1 MLSRK
6 SAIERVDYVCHRDH
20 TLIAHRDEQAQPN
33 GMGLGEGQHGAC
45 QCSALQHHADRAG
58 VQRRRDGQAIGSNA
72 ICYVNE
78 TVAVRTKERQST
90 LLRERKQVMLKL
102 RSFRAH
108 LAEA

>member
-1 MLSRK
+1 MTDTLQE
-6 SAIERVDYVCHRDH
+6 ERDGARRFIFKQIVHHVCHRDH
-20 TLIAHRDEQAQPN
+20 TLIAHRDKQAQPN
-33 GMGLGEGQHGAC
+33 GMSLG
-45 QCSALQHHADRAG
+45 
-58 VQRRRDGQAIGSNA
+58 DGQAIGSNA

-102 RSFRAH
+102 RSFHAH